1 MNYTTIKNAAEI
13 QLQGISVELEKRDGS
28 NHAIVLRDA
37 NGGFLK
43 ITASYGISV
52 LGPAAPKMV
61 KKFRLSGK
69 FAGLVDVLEDFDSEY
84 DAKAKLDEFK
94 HQHRGDDSEV
104 GLKIEQVEV
113 PEEA

>member
-28 NHAIVLRDA
+28 NHSVVLKDSD
-37 NGGFLK
+37 GGFLK

-52 LGPAAPKMV
+52 LGKAKPVMV
-61 KKFRLSGK
+61 KKWRLAGK
-69 FAGLVDVLEDFDSEY
+69 FAGLLDVSEDFDSDY
-84 DAKAKLDEFK
+84 DAKTRLQEYESK
-94 HQHRGDDSEV
+94 HSGKDSEV